1 MCLWSIQERITDMK
15 ETTEELKALSRSEL
29 IKKWKSIFKTN
40 SPQHARKDFL
50 IKHIAWELQ
59 AKKQGGHSAQTKKT
73 LDKLVEKFAKDKEVN
88 ETDIKESCRQSFAL
102 EIKAGTKLIREYK
115 GEKHEVI
122 ALEKGFEY
130 KDKYYK
136 SLSAIARE
144 ITGTQWNG
152 KLFFGV
158 KK

>member
-1 MCLWSIQERITDMK
+1 MTEAI
-15 ETTEELKALSRSEL
+15 EELRQLSREEL
-29 IKKWKSIFKTN
+29 IGKWKKLFKTN

-50 IKHIAWELQ
+50 IKHIMWELQ
-59 AKKQGGHSAQTKKT
+59 AKTQGGYSAQSKKQ
-73 LDKLVEKFAKDKEVN
+73 LDKLTDKLATMQEIN
-88 ETDIKESCRQSFAL
+88 ENDIKETTKQTLNL

-130 KDKYYK
+130 RDKQYK
-136 SLSAIARE
+136 SLSGIAKE

-158 KK
+158 KR